1 MIADSNVTDVKHDVS
16 DIKLSRLEGKWKTMD
31 LKRTSSLRQIS
42 EQTTRKEN
50 PIFESNLSSG
60 FNRFLALVET

>member
-31 LKRTSSLRQIS
+31 LKRTTSLRQIA
-42 EQTTRKEN
+42 EQSTRKEN
-50 PIFESNLSSG
+50 LIFESKVVLISG
-60 FNRFLALVET
+60 VS